1 MTSIFDVKSIEELDI
16 FIRKGGD
23 IHELR
28 QEVNALFYENAQ
40 KDIKLFNA
48 LIEKGVDCK
57 LYNSDNENITHFIL
71 YPHIVPIVAKWAKWA
86 NFNEDY
92 PELDILTVA
101 YAHAPTILKEL
112 IRHGLNIECESS
124 EYEETIAFHHNIPD
138 ETALFLRENHLNVFK
153 KNIDGQNML
162 FHTTSLILAQYAI
175 EKGLSVND
183 VDEYSNTA
191 IMINENDD
199 IVKLLIR
206 NGADIRHINDQN
218 ENILLSRYNNLDMLK
233 FLVKEGV
240 DIHFKSSKGSN
251 ALTQCLETE
260 EAQFLMDQGVKIS
273 NNDSL
278 YQNDEI
284 KNFVLVQ
291 HEKKILSGDL
301 SETTENIVK
310 LRI

>member
-1 MTSIFDVKSIEELDI
+1 MTNIFDIKSVEELDV
-16 FIRKGGD
+16 FIEQGGD
-23 IHELR
+23 IHGLK
-28 QEVNALFYENAQ
+28 QDVNALFYENAQ
-40 KDIKLFNA
+40 KDVKLFNA

-57 LYNSDNENITHFIL
+57 IYNSYNENITHFIL
-71 YPHIVPIVAKWAKWA
+71 YPHIVPIIAKWV
-86 NFNEDY
+86 NFNDDY
-92 PELDILTVA
+92 PELDILTVV
-101 YAHAPTILKEL
+101 YAHAPDILKEL
-112 IRHGLNIECESS
+112 IRYGLNIECEYS
-124 EYEETIAFHHNIPD
+124 EYEETIAFHDKIPD
-138 ETALFLRENHLNVFK
+138 ETALFLIENDLNVHK

-162 FHTTSLILAQYAI
+162 FSTNSLLLAQYAI
-175 EKGLSVND
+175 EKGLHVND
-183 VDEYSNTA
+183 VDEQSNTA
-191 IMINENDD
+191 IMMNGNNE
-199 IVKLLIR
+199 IVKFLIR
-206 NGADIRHINDQN
+206 NGANIHHISDED

-240 DIHFKSSKGSN
+240 DIHFKSSRGSN
-251 ALTQCLETE
+251 ALTQCLKAE
-260 EAQFLMDQGVKIS
+260 EAQFLMDKGIEIS

>member
-1 MTSIFDVKSIEELDI
+1 MKTIFDVKSVEELDI
-16 FIRKGGD
+16 FIKQSGD

-28 QEVNALFYENAQ
+28 QDVNALFYDNAQ

-71 YPHIVPIVAKWAKWA
+71 YPHIVPIVAKWA

-101 YAHAPTILKEL
+101 YAHSPTILKEL
-112 IRHGLNIECESS
+112 IRHGLNIECEYS
-124 EYEETIAFHHNIPD
+124 EYEETIAFHHDIPD
-138 ETALFLRENHLNVFK
+138 ETALFLIENNLNVGN

-273 NNDSL
+273 NDYSL
-278 YQNDEI
+278 YQNNEI

-291 HEKKILSGDL
+291 HEKKILSADL